1 MCRPNLEAAPMATQL
16 RKIWLSV
23 HSLTWLA
30 LPPDNRERMDR
41 KWNQFVERIPFAY
54 PLEQK
59 LQREYQRAIDAA
71 GYDEAVY
78 FLPTHFEAAD
88 EIIEY
93 ADARLGDRSMVSR
106 VEGGPAAKERSL
118 GSDFFQ
124 GIEDDQRAAI
134 RNRGLADGVLTA
146 DQLRQDGASRD
157 ASPDLPPGGLQAT
170 EIRGWMQ
177 AKAWGLDLL
186 AQAESRGLEFDPA
199 TVEMEAFG
207 GDWSY
212 CAASF
217 PIQIGRAM
225 SLANPIERR
234 FDLINPAEGPV
245 LLQSEVVEQNIPLA
259 DNIRLFIWGIHRFA
273 RPALRGAVLGGH
285 PRHHGP
291 HPRSRRRPTARRRP
305 DRQPLG
311 IPGSP
316 RPRRGHASA
325 PRTAPPQRRLRRPH
339 ANPRVNRHDGR
350 PSATRCLP
358 RRPHVGR
365 DPLDLIPT

>member
-1 MCRPNLEAAPMATQL
+1 MATQL

-30 LPPDNRERMDR
+30 LPPDSRERMDR
-41 KWNQFVERIPFAY
+41 KWSQFVERIPLAY
-54 PLEQK
+54 PLEVR
-59 LQREYQRAIDAA
+59 LQRDYQRVIDAA
-71 GYDEAVY
+71 GEDEAFY

-93 ADARLGDRSMVSR
+93 ADARLGSRSMASR
-106 VEGGPAAKERSL
+106 VEGGAEAKERAI
-118 GSDFFQ
+118 GSDFLQ
-124 GIEDDQRAAI
+124 GVEDDQRAAI
-134 RNRGLADGVLTA
+134 RNRGLVDRVLTA
-146 DQLRQDGASRD
+146 DELRLDRASRN
-157 ASPDLPPGGLQAT
+157 AALDLPPGGLLQT

-177 AKAWGLDLL
+177 AKAWGLDLM

-207 GDWSY
+207 GDWCY

-259 DNIRLFIWGIHRFA
+259 DNIRLFIWEYTDSHGPRYVAQFWEGIRGIMDRTHEAVVDLPADAADIVNLWGFPETRA
-273 RPALRGAVLGGH
+273 RGVDTPRRHGPMRLSVGSGGH
-285 PRHHGP
+285 TPIASSIVMTDGNL
-291 HPRSRRRPTARRRP
+291 
-305 DRQPLG
+305 PLEEF
-311 IPGSP
+311 
-316 RPRRGHASA
+316 RDALTSA
-325 PRTAPPQRRLRRPH
+325 EIRL
-339 ANPRVNRHDGR
+339 
-350 PSATRCLP
+350 T
-358 RRPHVGR
+358 
-365 DPLDLIPT
+365 

>member
-1 MCRPNLEAAPMATQL
+1 MATQL

-41 KWNQFVERIPFAY
+41 KWNQFVERIPLAY

-59 LQREYQRAIDAA
+59 LQREYQRLIDAA
-71 GYDEAVY
+71 GDDEAVY

-106 VEGGPAAKERSL
+106 VEGGAGAKERAL
-118 GSDFFQ
+118 GGDFFQ

-157 ASPDLPPGGLQAT
+157 AAPDLPPGGLQQT

-186 AQAESRGLEFDPA
+186 AQVKSRGA
-199 TVEMEAFG
+199 
-207 GDWSY
+207 
-212 CAASF
+212 
-217 PIQIGRAM
+217 
-225 SLANPIERR
+225 
-234 FDLINPAEGPV
+234 
-245 LLQSEVVEQNIPLA
+245 
-259 DNIRLFIWGIHRFA
+259 
-273 RPALRGAVLGGH
+273 
-285 PRHHGP
+285 
-291 HPRSRRRPTARRRP
+291 
-305 DRQPLG
+305 
-311 IPGSP
+311 
-316 RPRRGHASA
+316 
-325 PRTAPPQRRLRRPH
+325 
-339 ANPRVNRHDGR
+339 
-350 PSATRCLP
+350 
-358 RRPHVGR
+358 
-365 DPLDLIPT
+365 

>member
-1 MCRPNLEAAPMATQL
+1 MATQL

-41 KWNQFVERIPFAY
+41 KWNQFVERIPLAY
-54 PLEQK
+54 PREVQ
-59 LQREYQRAIDAA
+59 LQQEYQRVIDTADD
-71 GYDEAVY
+71 DEAIY

-88 EIIEY
+88 QIIEY
-93 ADARLGDRSMVSR
+93 ADARLGSRSMVSR
-106 VEGGPAAKERSL
+106 VEGGAEAKERAF

-124 GIEDDQRAAI
+124 GVEDDQRAAV

-146 DQLRQDGASRD
+146 DQLRRDGAARD
-157 ASPDLPPGGLQAT
+157 NSPDLPADGLQQT

-186 AQAESRGLEFDPA
+186 AQAASRGLVFDPA

-225 SLANPIERR
+225 GLANPIERR

-245 LLQSEVVEQNIPLA
+245 LLQSEVVEQNIPLTE
-259 DNIRLFIWGIHRFA
+259 NIRLFIWEYTDSHGPRYVAQFWEGIRGIMDRTHEAVVDLPPDAAQIVNLWGFPETRA
-273 RPALRGAVLGGH
+273 RGVDTPPGHGPLRLSVGSGGH
-285 PRHHGP
+285 TPIA
-291 HPRSRRRPTARRRP
+291 SSIVMT
-305 DRQPLG
+305 D
-311 IPGSP
+311 
-316 RPRRGHASA
+316 GHLPFGEFRDALTSA
-325 PRTAPPQRRLRRPH
+325 EIQLW
-339 ANPRVNRHDGR
+339 
-350 PSATRCLP
+350 
-358 RRPHVGR
+358 
-365 DPLDLIPT
+365 

>member
-1 MCRPNLEAAPMATQL
+1 MATQL

-59 LQREYQRAIDAA
+59 LQREYQRLIDAA
-71 GYDEAVY
+71 GDDEAIY

-106 VEGGPAAKERSL
+106 VEGGAEAKERAL
-118 GSDFFQ
+118 GSEFVQ
-124 GIEDDQRAAI
+124 GIEADQRAAI
-134 RNRGLADGVLTA
+134 RNRELPDGVLTA
-146 DQLRQDGASRD
+146 DQLRLDGAARD
-157 ASPDLPPGGLQAT
+157 AAPDLPPGGLQQT

-186 AQAESRGLEFDPA
+186 AQARSRGLEFDPA

-207 GDWSY
+207 GDWCY

-225 SLANPIERR
+225 GLANPIERR

-245 LLQSEVVEQNIPLA
+245 LLQSKVVEQNIPLA
-259 DNIRLFIWGIHRFA
+259 DNIRLFVWEYTDSHGPRFVAQFWEGIRGIMDRTHEAIVDLPSDAAQIVNLWGFPEA
-273 RPALRGAVLGGH
+273 RARGVDVPPRQGPLQLSVGSGGH
-285 PRHHGP
+285 TPI
-291 HPRSRRRPTARRRP
+291 SASIVMAR
-305 DRQPLG
+305 
-311 IPGSP
+311 
-316 RPRRGHASA
+316 
-325 PRTAPPQRRLRRPH
+325 
-339 ANPRVNRHDGR
+339 DG
-350 PSATRCLP
+350 L
-358 RRPHVGR
+358 
-365 DPLDLIPT
+365 PLDEFRDALTSAEIRLC